1 MRILLGLVFY
11 FWRIFASWQQK
22 NKVIATHPKPLFG
35 RKKKLPKVITLWGK
49 KFEITR
55 FRQKVPTCCQN
66 IAGFLNFST
75 FLSNLSLNLVQF
87 SGGWSPDHEPHKIG
101 KKTHFSIRIHWS
113 GRINHKPH
121 KIQKKNT
128 LFNTDPLEWKDQHL
142 NIVYTSVAC
151 AIGPSVNPLQ
161 NRETQHVNIVFAM
174 YVSSFWTAKYKR
186 KSCLNW
192 MASLKCYHVLNWL
205 FVPKPGFL
213 VLIWIFSSRIHLKIN
228 ISHILNPNLTK

>member
-1 MRILLGLVFY
+1 MVARPRTSQN
-11 FWRIFASWQQK
+11 WKK
-22 NKVIATHPKPLFG
+22 NTLFNTDPLEW
-35 RKKKLPKVITLWGK
+35 KDQPQTS
-49 KFEITR
+49 
-55 FRQKVPTCCQN
+55 QN
-66 IAGFLNFST
+66 S
-75 FLSNLSLNLVQF
+75 
-87 SGGWSPDHEPHKIG
+87 
-101 KKTHFSIRIHWS
+101 
-113 GRINHKPH
+113 
-121 KIQKKNT
+121 KKNT